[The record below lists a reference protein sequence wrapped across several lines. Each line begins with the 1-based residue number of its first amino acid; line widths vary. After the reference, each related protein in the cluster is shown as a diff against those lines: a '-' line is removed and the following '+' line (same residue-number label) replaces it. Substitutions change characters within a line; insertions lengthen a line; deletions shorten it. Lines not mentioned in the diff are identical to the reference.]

1 MIKLPLN
8 NAFFDFK
15 FLLKNFWLIFLFVIL
30 VEALR
35 KFILK
40 SNWVPYFVLDSEP
53 LVTTLSYEVVFVWII
68 VWVFFIV

>member
-1 MIKLPLN
+1 MIKSPLN
-8 NAFFDFK
+8 NFFLDFK

-53 LVTTLSYEVVFVWII
+53 LVTTLSYGVVFVWTIA
-68 VWVFFIV
+68 WVFFL